1 MLAFAMHLLEN
12 PGSSGE
18 VRIHPDG
25 EHAKI
30 FEIAAFLETAGFHKA
45 QSLGSTAYGGHYV
58 RGNQTI
64 IVRPASGFGDVV
76 AMIDGRRVIAECKG
90 GVINSN
96 HAGQKSRLRKGLSEL
111 IGQLMILPSGDERQ
125 IAVLPETDEIHRLA
139 KKLANRCHV
148 AGIEIALVRADGTIN
163 YVLPMAVGL
172 GLLDDA

>member
-1 MLAFAMHLLEN
+1 MLAFALHLLEY
-12 PGSSGE
+12 PDSSGK
-18 VRIHPDG
+18 VAIHPDG

-30 FEIAAFLETAGFHKA
+30 FDIVGFLVAAGFYKA

-64 IVRPASGFGDVV
+64 TVRPASGFGDVV
-76 AMIDGRRVIAECKG
+76 GSLDGRTIIAECKG

-111 IGQLMILPSGDERQ
+111 IGQLMILPNGGERQ
-125 IAVLPETDEIHRLA
+125 IAVLPETEEIQRLS
-139 KKLANRCHV
+139 KRLVNRCYV

-163 YVLPMAVGL
+163 YISPN
-172 GLLDDA
+172 